1 MRPETIMLEYVQDPG
16 HGWIAAYASHVRALG
31 VTPTSYS
38 YQDGPTVW
46 LEEDCDAPAYLRAL
60 TRAGIPY
67 RINETRTSGDSPI
80 RSLPRWEA

>member
-1 MRPETIMLEYVQDPG
+1 MRPEPIMLEYVQDPG

-31 VTPTSYS
+31 VTPTPYS
-38 YQDGPTVW
+38 YQDGETVY

-67 RINETRTSGDSPI
+67 NIREVHTRGDAWI
-80 RSLPRWEA
+80 RRLPRYEG

>member
-1 MRPETIMLEYVQDPG
+1 MLTLDYVQDPG
-16 HGWIAAYASHVRALG
+16 HGWIAADAVHVRALG

-38 YQDGPTVW
+38 YQDGETVW

-67 RINETRTSGDSPI
+67 RLNETHTRGDAWI
-80 RSLPRWEA
+80 RSLSRVED